1 VAAINDNRA
10 ALDVR
15 RTPID
20 DARSSRAANHD
31 PIPRTEVQ
39 LARRRDVSQGTE

>member
-1 VAAINDNRA
+1 VTASNDNRA
-10 ALDVR
+10 ALDIH

-20 DARSSRAANHD
+20 DARSSPAANHD

-39 LARRRDVSQGTE
+39 LARRRNASQGTE